1 MISEMVTKLQ
11 TTSLAQ
17 VLRPDAVGVTTI
29 NGGVV
34 VADLLSSALSDE
46 IYNLVLPQNATLPN
60 AVFQLVSSKRDSVDG
75 LPIIKVEKIVLTLRH
90 STLTA
95 LNTLADTIRASL
107 LAYTSSG
114 NAGAI
119 TIEDEA
125 QDVEEVEDDKQ
136 YRFHMEL
143 HVTHLATASQA
154 LPVAFVYPLSTFSG
168 DPELNGHPRQ
178 MVDDEAAVTIVEKS
192 TAGSLDTAIGYV
204 SELIGHTVGGWDIR
218 YEGGELVRQDGH
230 LTTWRE
236 RFTLKSS
243 RAAQEK

>member
-1 MISEMVTKLQ
+1 MIEEMVTKLQ

-29 NGGVV
+29 NGGIV
-34 VADLLSSALSDE
+34 VADLISSSLSGE
-46 IYNLVLPQNATLPN
+46 IYNLVLPQEASLPN
-60 AVFQLVSSKRDSVDG
+60 GVFQLVSSKRDSVDG
-75 LPIIKVEKIVLTLRH
+75 LPILKVEKIILTIRH

-95 LNTLADTIRASL
+95 LETLGDTIRAL
-107 LAYTSSG
+107 LLSYTSSG

-125 QDVEEVEDDKQ
+125 QDVEEVGDTGEQQ
-136 YRFHMEL
+136 YRLHMEL
-143 HVTHLATASQA
+143 GVTHLATASQA

-178 MVDDEAAVTIVEKS
+178 MVDDEAAVTIIEKS

-204 SELIGHTVGGWDIR
+204 ETLIGHTVNGWDIR

-243 RAAQEK
+243 RAA